1 MERCRSGLTGTPG
14 ERVIAKTIRG
24 FESHPFRSTN
34 YMETIRGF
42 CAQGASA
49 SGGESHPFRNIDWGI
64 KNHNE

>member
-1 MERCRSGLTGTPG
+1 
-14 ERVIAKTIRG
+14 
-24 FESHPFRSTN
+24 
-34 YMETIRGF
+34 METIRGF